1 MGLFSRSSGSDDDG
15 GGDGESTGFW
25 QERGFVAAAVVL
37 GAVVI
42 CLVLWVVLR
51 GSGTPDAQ
59 PRPTPVPTVTDPT
72 SGPTDE
78 PSGPATPTDDP
89 TATPTVTKPPVLG
102 SGGCKTANPP
112 QGIPRVA
119 PVGVTWQFEDDMLF
133 PAQQAAGPAAMDRNG
148 VRSCFAHSPTGAVF
162 ATFVLLAQ
170 IKNPALTA
178 DVLATRVAPGP
189 GRNAA
194 IAQNRATPT
203 PRDENQSGQFAGFKV
218 IDYQPDRAIISIAV
232 RFDERTVG
240 ALPVTMV
247 WNGKDWQGKLQ
258 PDGSFNG
265 STQPDLLG
273 SLESYVGF
281 QGA

>member
-15 GGDGESTGFW
+15 GDESTGFW
-25 QERGFVAAAVVL
+25 QERGFVAGAVIL

-42 CLVLWVVLR
+42 CALLWVFTR
-51 GSGTPDAQ
+51 DTTPEAQ
-59 PRPTPVPTVTDPT
+59 PSPTPLPTVTDPT
-72 SGPTDE
+72 GRPTEDPTGP
-78 PSGPATPTDDP
+78 PATPDP
-89 TATPTVTKPPVLG
+89 TTTSTPTPKPPVLG
-102 SGGCKTANPP
+102 SGGCKTAKPP

-119 PVGVTWQFEDDMLF
+119 PVGVTWQFESDMLF
-133 PAQQAAGPAAMDRNG
+133 PLQQQAGPAAMDRNG

-189 GRNAA
+189 GRDAA
-194 IAQNRATPT
+194 VAQNRATPT
-203 PRDENQSGQFAGFKV
+203 PRDENRSGQFAGFKV
-218 IDYQPDRAIISIAV
+218 IDYEPDRAIISIAV
-232 RFDERTVG
+232 RFDERTIG

-247 WNGKDWQGKLQ
+247 WTGKDWKGKLQ

>member
-1 MGLFSRSSGSDDDG
+1 MGLFSRSSGDDG
-15 GGDGESTGFW
+15 GGDDESTGFW

-37 GAVVI
+37 GAVVV
-42 CLVLWVVLR
+42 CLLLWVFTR
-51 GSGTPDAQ
+51 GDGTPDAQ
-59 PRPTPVPTVTDPT
+59 PVPTPVPTVSEP
-72 SGPTDE
+72 SGEPTDE
-78 PSGPATPTDDP
+78 PTGPPATPTDP
-89 TATPTVTKPPVLG
+89 TTTPTPTVKPPVPG
-102 SGGCKTANPP
+102 TGGCKTAKPP

-133 PAQQAAGPAAMDRNG
+133 PSQQQAGPAAMDRNG

-170 IKNPALTA
+170 IKNPELTA

-189 GRNAA
+189 GRNVA

-203 PRDENQSGQFAGFKV
+203 PRDENRSGQFAGFKV

-232 RFDERTVG
+232 RFDERTIG
-240 ALPVTMV
+240 ALPVTMI
-247 WNGKDWQGKLQ
+247 WNGKDWLGKLQ

>member
-15 GGDGESTGFW
+15 GGDESTGFW
-25 QERGFVAAAVVL
+25 QERGFVAGAVIL

-42 CLVLWVVLR
+42 CALLWVFTR
-51 GSGTPDAQ
+51 DTTPDAQ
-59 PRPTPVPTVTDPT
+59 PSPTPVPTVSEPTD
-72 SGPTDE
+72 GPTEE
-78 PSGPATPTDDP
+78 PTQPPATPDP
-89 TATPTVTKPPVLG
+89 TTTPKPTPPVLG
-102 SGGCKTANPP
+102 TGGCKTAKPP

-119 PVGVTWQFEDDMLF
+119 PVGVTWQFESDMLF
-133 PAQQAAGPAAMDRNG
+133 PLQQQAGPAAMDRNG

-170 IKNPALTA
+170 IKNPVLTA

-189 GRNAA
+189 GRDAA
-194 IAQNRATPT
+194 VAQNRATPT
-203 PRDENQSGQFAGFKV
+203 PRDENRSGQFAGFKV
-218 IDYQPDRAIISIAV
+218 IDYEPDRAIISIAV
-232 RFDERTVG
+232 RFDERTIG
-240 ALPVTMV
+240 ALPVTMI
-247 WNGKDWQGKLQ
+247 WTGKDWQGKLQ
-258 PDGSFNG
+258 ADGSFNG